1 MDALKTEKT
10 NIEKIQNDYNS
21 LEIEKN
27 ELINKCK
34 KEQETVSEIQ
44 LNLKDLRKKYQ
55 SLIEKDNKT
64 NIDFEKEKM
73 KKY

>member
-64 NIDFEKEKM
+64 NIDF
-73 KKY
+73 